1 MKVPLND
8 RRLEIYREFTRGAR
22 IDEITEKYRIS
33 RISVWKFSKKL
44 EELGYVVERGR
55 KGYRTAEKPDP
66 SPFDMA
72 LSVKEIPGIDEFY
85 YFHEIDSTNRF
96 AKENERCAVFAEKQ
110 TKGRGRVG
118 RKWESDEGGIYFS
131 ISLNLNI
138 PMTEIPKITLIGG
151 LAVCKSLEKYHAKIK
166 WPNDVL
172 IDGKKVSGI
181 LSEFVGEELSSKII
195 MGVGINVRNRIPD
208 YLKNSAISL
217 IEIDPEIR
225 ITDVFDR
232 LCKNLGIYLRMFPE
246 RWHKIFEEWKKLSD
260 TIGKQVEVAVG
271 NQKFEGIAVEIDEDG
286 GLMVARD
293 GKVVKVVSGECFY
306 TNY

>member
-22 IDEITEKYRIS
+22 IDEITEKDRIS
-33 RISVWKFSKKL
+33 KISVRKFSKKL

-96 AKENERCAVFAEKQ
+96 AKENERCAVFAERQ
-110 TKGRGRVG
+110 TEGRGRVG
-118 RKWESDEGGIYFS
+118 RRWESEKGGIYFS
-131 ISLNLNI
+131 VSLDLNI
-138 PMTEIPKITLIGG
+138 PVSDIPKITLTGG
-151 LAVCKSLEKYHAKIK
+151 LAACKSLEKYDAKIK

-172 IDGKKVSGI
+172 VDGKKVCGI
-181 LSEFVGEELSSKII
+181 LSQFAGEELSSKII
-195 MGVGINVRNRIPD
+195 MGLGINVRNRIPD
-208 YLKNSAISL
+208 YLRNRAISL
-217 IEIDPEIR
+217 VEIDPDVR
-225 ITDVFDR
+225 ITDIFSS
-232 LCKNLGIYLRMFPE
+232 LCKNLGTYLRMFPK
-246 RWHKIFEEWKKLSD
+246 RWDRILQEWKRLSD
-260 TIGKQVEVAVG
+260 TIGRQVEVTVG
-271 NQKFEGIAVEIDEDG
+271 NQRFEGVAADIDHDG
-286 GLMVARD
+286 GLVIER
-293 GKVVKVVSGECFY
+293 GGETVKVISGECFY